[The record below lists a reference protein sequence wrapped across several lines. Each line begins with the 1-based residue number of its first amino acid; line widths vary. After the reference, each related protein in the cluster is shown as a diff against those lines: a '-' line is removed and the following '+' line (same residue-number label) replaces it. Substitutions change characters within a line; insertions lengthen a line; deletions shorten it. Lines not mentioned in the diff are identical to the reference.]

1 MHQVAIADDDPEI
14 AELIKQILTRAGCTV
29 HVASNGAE
37 LVRLLTQHPVDVVVA
52 DIAMPWMT
60 GLQVLRAVRQA
71 GRETP
76 FVLVTGL
83 PVRAHDTDGVR
94 ILTKPFR
101 AAELRDAVGTALGAP
116 LQ

>member
-1 MHQVAIADDDPEI
+1 MHQVAIADDDPAI
-14 AELIKQILTRAGCTV
+14 AELIAKILTRAGCTV

-60 GLQVLRAVRQA
+60 GLQVLRAVRRA

-76 FVLVTGL
+76 FVLVTGM
-83 PVRAHDTDGVR
+83 PVQNHDTDGVR
-94 ILTKPFR
+94 VLTKPFR
-101 AAELRDAVGTALGAP
+101 AADLRDAVGSALGAAI
-116 LQ
+116 